1 MCKEKPHNEEN
12 CFCAENLSRAWLAYC
27 IQRIKTL
34 YLLTATKSSVE
45 NIEEVADSLSTIA
58 VIVSDLQRSR
68 AKDYSFDWDKILS
81 FTGDTGPFLQITHAR
96 LCRYIDYF
104 NSVIIKRIQSSK
116 STERFILACDIINY
130 VRCAV
135 KLYA

>member
-1 MCKEKPHNEEN
+1 MTSILHTSKK
-12 CFCAENLSRAWLAYC
+12 
-27 IQRIKTL
+27 KL

-45 NIEEVADSLSTIA
+45 NIEEVADSLSTTA

-104 NSVIIKRIQSSK
+104 NSVIIKRIQ
-116 STERFILACDIINY
+116 ERSILACDIINY
-130 VRCAV
+130 VTSCCGV
-135 KLYA
+135 KLHA

>member
-1 MCKEKPHNEEN
+1 M
-12 CFCAENLSRAWLAYC
+12 
-27 IQRIKTL
+27 

-45 NIEEVADSLSTIA
+45 NIEEVADSLSTTA

-104 NSVIIKRIQSSK
+104 NSVNIKRIQSSCLQ
-116 STERFILACDIINY
+116 RGLH
-130 VRCAV
+130 
-135 KLYA
+135 